1 MAEQRVAVRLSADT
15 ASYLTGIGRSEQ
27 ATDKLQRAVA
37 NLDRQLRSLDRR
49 DINIQAKLDA
59 SRVRAELARFEQGRY
74 ITVSAR
80 LDLTSA
86 RNELRAFETG
96 RTVNI
101 AARVSA
107 TFAPGTEASLQREL
121 DRMRLTVRVRPQLG
135 PLPTPSLSGGSG
147 GGGGIG
153 LGGGLLGAAAGL
165 VAVLPQA
172 VSLLSSAAA
181 GATALAGQLGVAA
194 AAGAGLVPILGA
206 AAQAAAGI
214 KLGSLGVITAFKG
227 ATADA
232 AAPAAT
238 SASSSAAAIRSA
250 ADSIISARQGVAR
263 AQEAASRGV
272 ESALRRQEG
281 AERSLADA
289 QADARRA
296 QLALSQARE
305 DAQDDL
311 EDLTSRVANGV
322 LAERD
327 AVLDLAE
334 ARADL
339 ANAPSDARAILNVD
353 QATQALADQRIEN
366 GRLAEAQAYAQRTGI
381 EGTARVLSAQADVSQ
396 SVRDEGDAR
405 RDVALAAQETARARV
420 DGARSVQD
428 AQRALTQAQAA
439 YGEAV
444 ARSSEKAAGGI
455 SKLDTALAK
464 LGPNQRAFV
473 AEGLRT
479 KAVLDRLRND
489 VGEALFADL
498 DDSLRTVT
506 TDLLPVFRTE
516 LVDTGSIVNRLGRGL
531 VTQLAGPLRD
541 DVAGS
546 LRLNN
551 DLLLKASP
559 LVGRLL
565 SIALALYQAAGP
577 LAGRIL
583 DSANSMAKLGDE
595 SAQAGLASGRL
606 GGFFDRAG
614 DRAGNLLRTAGN
626 LGSGLR
632 DVFAIGNQG
641 STGLLPSLEAISARF
656 EAFTGSVRGETAIR
670 AWFADGRAAGTE
682 LRGLLGDISREF
694 GGLTANVSAADVVGG
709 LRDAVPFVAQLV
721 RALSDGGDTGRAFG
735 QAVLDI
741 ANTLDR
747 LNAGLGISG
756 FLGTLFGL
764 IGGLTDLVE
773 ASGPVAPALGVVVAA
788 LGSLAAV
795 NLVTGGFLRLA
806 PALAALITPAGLVG
820 LAVGGVGLAL
830 FKAREDARKTEQ
842 AFRDLADLPPVDLLD
857 QGKVEASRAELERS
871 VQALADFKLGLQGA
885 MDVDTATLRRLE
897 REAAQAQTQLDLLNG
912 RFDAVS
918 STVPRLAQELG
929 LTNEELVDLADKANV
944 DLRTATYDE
953 ASRAI
958 SSYRL
963 ETGGAA
969 QASQALER
977 DLKTMGDASST
988 AGEKADALRRIM
1000 NGLDGGILDANEA
1013 AIAFQESLDRMAES
1027 AGANGKSLDI
1037 NTAAG
1042 RANQSAIIDAKRA
1055 LDERIASDV
1064 AAGVSGED
1072 LRQRIERGSAQLRD
1086 QIIATYGT
1094 TDAAR
1099 ALINQYNLT
1108 PEQIATNFTTPGL
1121 DDALKKV
1128 YDLNAAV
1135 KNLLTVPGMTV
1146 SVATSL
1152 ARQEQAQARRAY
1164 GGPVPGSS
1172 PHKRADNVP
1181 LLATAGEWVHQ
1192 VDAVNY
1198 YGDDVMAA
1206 LNERRIPRELFQ
1218 RRAQGGRVDAGTLA
1232 FTIDPEAFGSVYGG
1246 AVTALQQAAAR
1257 MEPSQGGSSTGLIP
1271 IMAAARQYVMDTY
1284 GVRNIGGFSKRNIAG
1299 TSKPSDHSFG
1309 KAIDI
1314 MTTNL
1319 ALGNAIA
1326 ADFAFGN
1333 AGRQFK
1339 AENVIW
1345 QQAISSNG
1353 RPFRGMADR
1362 GSPTQNHRDHV
1373 HVDTFDLGGRATG
1386 IGYMPKATLA
1396 PERVL
1401 SPVQTQAFDQLVQR
1415 LDAPDFA
1422 SWVRQAPGGGQ
1433 GSSPA
1438 ALDRMVA
1445 AFERGE
1451 IGRKDVGGIHL
1462 HGTQTTPAEVVAALN
1477 WELR

>member
-37 NLDRQLRSLDRR
+37 GLDRQLRSLDRR
-49 DINIQAKLDA
+49 DISIQAKLDA
-59 SRVRAELARFEQGRY
+59 SRVRAELRQFERGRY

-107 TFAPGTEASLQREL
+107 TFAPGTEARLQAEL
-121 DRMRLTVRVRPQLG
+121 DRMRLTVRVRPSLG
-135 PLPTPSLSGGSG
+135 ALPSLSGGGSG
-147 GGGGIG
+147 GGGVG
-153 LGGGLLGAAAGL
+153 LGGSLVGAAAGL

-172 VSLLSSAAA
+172 VSLLSAMTA
-181 GATALAGQLGVAA
+181 GATALVGQLGLAA
-194 AAGAGLVPILGA
+194 SAGAGLLPVFGA
-206 AAQAAAGI
+206 VAQGAVVA
-214 KLGSLGVITAFKG
+214 KLGTSGVTEALKQY
-227 ATADA
+227 
-232 AAPAAT
+232 
-238 SASSSAAAIRSA
+238 SAI
-250 ADSIISARQGVAR
+250 
-263 AQEAASRGV
+263 AASGR
-272 ESALRRQEG
+272 
-281 AERSLADA
+281 DA
-289 QADARRA
+289 TPA
-296 QLALSQARE
+296 QLAKLNE
-305 DAQDDL
+305 VL
-311 EDLTSRVANGV
+311 ES
-322 LAERD
+322 
-327 AVLDLAE
+327 
-334 ARADL
+334 
-339 ANAPSDARAILNVD
+339 
-353 QATQALADQRIEN
+353 
-366 GRLAEAQAYAQRTGI
+366 
-381 EGTARVLSAQADVSQ
+381 
-396 SVRDEGDAR
+396 
-405 RDVALAAQETARARV
+405 
-420 DGARSVQD
+420 
-428 AQRALTQAQAA
+428 
-439 YGEAV
+439 
-444 ARSSEKAAGGI
+444 
-455 SKLDTALAK
+455 

-473 AEGLRT
+473 IQARATQAALSSLQG
-479 KAVLDRLRND
+479 D

-498 DDSLRTVT
+498 DDSLRIVT

-595 SAQAGLASGRL
+595 STQAGLASGRL

-632 DVFAIGNQG
+632 DIFAIGNQG

-670 AWFADGRAAGTE
+670 AWFAEGRAAGTE
-682 LRGLLGDISREF
+682 FRGLLGDISREF

-1027 AGANGKSLDI
+1027 AGANGRSLDI

-1121 DDALKKV
+1121 EESLKRVVELNDAV
-1128 YDLNAAV
+1128 R
-1135 KNLLTVPGMTV
+1135 NLLTVPGMTV

-1152 ARQEQAQARRAY
+1152 ARQEQAQANRAPGRAY

-1462 HGTQTTPAEVVAALN
+1462 HGTQTTPAEVVAALS